1 MMKKRIMIL
10 ISLFLVT
17 TGCSVNYEVTLDDN
31 LLSEVLKITENQDSL
46 TSDYKDLIDNIYNLP
61 QPVYTDADVNPY
73 DETQIIEGVEYYQ
86 KNMISSQNEYG
97 IEIKYNHSLNEYEKS
112 NIINRCYKNVTVL
125 RDGNNITLS
134 TSRNNLC
141 FDIYD
146 NLEEINIIINFDAKK
161 YEVITH
167 NADQKEEGKYSWNIN
182 SSNYNDKSI
191 VIELEEKQIKNDE
204 YYAWG
209 LAGFIFITVVCLLVV
224 YLVARKKNQNKNKI

>member
-112 NIINRCYKNVTVL
+112 NIINRFYKNVTVL

-167 NADQKEEGKYSWNIN
+167 NADQEEKGKYYWNIN
-182 SSNYNDKSI
+182 SSNYNNKSV
-191 VIELEEKQIKNDE
+191 VIELEEKEIKNNQ
-204 YYAWG
+204 YYAWALIG
-209 LAGFIFITVVCLLVV
+209 IITVIIVCLLIVC
-224 YLVARKKNQNKNKI
+224 LIARKKNQSKNKI